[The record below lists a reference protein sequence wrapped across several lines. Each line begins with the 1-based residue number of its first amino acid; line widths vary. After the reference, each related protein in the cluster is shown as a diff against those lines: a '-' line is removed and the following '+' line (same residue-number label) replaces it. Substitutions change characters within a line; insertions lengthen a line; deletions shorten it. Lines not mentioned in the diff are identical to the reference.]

1 LLQKDKISPRGAPS
15 LLTPAQQAEANR
27 NRILS
32 TLEATDGGR
41 KRAPTTVPAAA
52 SAAPV
57 TRSPWVRG
65 LSAFALAAVACG
77 VGVWYGQ
84 SGAPIMSTEPT
95 IAIAAPAPAS
105 DPAAP
110 VVASISLASTS
121 APGEAAATIQEEGG
135 AQVEPGAGESLSEM
149 LHTDPAPTAVA
160 ASNAKAGANGDML
173 SQALEAPSGGAL
185 AAAAVTPVALKV
197 ASSPTPKAAPR
208 TAQAK
213 PKPAP
218 KRAAPRQ
225 VKQAAA
231 PDTDAILLS
240 ALIAHAHAAD
250 AAPKKARPS
259 LEQELGLCRKKPKI
273 QQAACRERAC
283 DGRNAGLCKV
293 DR

>member
-1 LLQKDKISPRGAPS
+1 MLQKDKISPRGAPS

-84 SGAPIMSTEPT
+84 SGAPIVSTEPT

-110 VVASISLASTS
+110 VVASTSLASTS

-185 AAAAVTPVALKV
+185 AAAAAAPVALKV
-197 ASSPTPKAAPR
+197 ASSPTPKAAPK

-213 PKPAP
+213 PRPAP

-225 VKQAAA
+225 AKPAAA

>member
-32 TLEATDGGR
+32 TLEATDGAR

-84 SGAPIMSTEPT
+84 SGAPIVPT
-95 IAIAAPAPAS
+95 IANASPALAS
-105 DPAAP
+105 DPATP
-110 VVASISLASTS
+110 VVASTNLASTS
-121 APGEAAATIQEEGG
+121 APVEAAATIQDEGG
-135 AQVEPGAGESLSEM
+135 AQLESGAGESLSEV
-149 LHTDPAPTAVA
+149 LHPDATPTAVA
-160 ASNAKAGANGDML
+160 AGETSAGENGDML
-173 SQALEAPSGGAL
+173 SQALEAPSGAAL
-185 AAAAVTPVALKV
+185 AAAAAAPVALKV
-197 ASSPTPKAAPR
+197 ASTTTPKATPK

-218 KRAAPRQ
+218 KRATPRQ
-225 VKQAAA
+225 AKPAAA

>member
-1 LLQKDKISPRGAPS
+1 

-84 SGAPIMSTEPT
+84 SGAPVVSTEPT

-110 VVASISLASTS
+110 LVASTNLASAS

-149 LHTDPAPTAVA
+149 LHADPAPTAVA

-185 AAAAVTPVALKV
+185 AAAAAAPVALKV
-197 ASSPTPKAAPR
+197 ASSPTPKAAPK

-213 PKPAP
+213 PKLAP

-225 VKQAAA
+225 AKPAA